1 MEDAKAKIDRIIN
14 EGSDFRFGDYIS
26 RGFEIFQ
33 KDMGSFI
40 GFAAIMIVLTMVIGM
55 IPFIGPIANQ
65 FVVSPALTVGAYLVA
80 RKLDSG
86 EANEFGNFFKGFDYV
101 GQLALATV
109 VMGIVISITLIPFI
123 MVCWQSGL
131 VEWYIELASNP
142 LQDPMALGVPEM
154 PPFWS
159 ILLLLPAI
167 YLGVAYSW
175 TYLFIVFYKMDFWPA
190 MEASRKLLTKH
201 WLVYFA
207 FTFVVGLIVAA
218 GLILLCV
225 GILATIPAAFCMIY
239 AAFADVTKLN
249 TEPDAGDE
257 IEQHLIV

>member
-1 MEDAKAKIDRIIN
+1 MEDEKAKIDRIIN
-14 EGSDFRFGDYIS
+14 EGSDFKFGDYIS

-65 FVVSPALTVGAYLVA
+65 LVVSPALTVGAYLVA
-80 RKLDSG
+80 RKLDCG

-109 VMGIVISITLIPFI
+109 VMGIIISVTLIPFI
-123 MVCWQSGL
+123 IVCWQSGL
-131 VEWYIELASNP
+131 VEWYMELASNP
-142 LQDPMALGVPEM
+142 LQDPMALGAPEM

-167 YLGVAYSW
+167 YLGVAYNW

-201 WLVYFA
+201 WPIYFA
-207 FTFVVGLIVAA
+207 FMIVLGIIMA
-218 GLILLCV
+218 GGFILLCI
-225 GILATIPAAFCMIY
+225 GILASLPAVMCMTY
-239 AAFADVTKLN
+239 AAFADVTRLN
-249 TEPDAGDE
+249 AEPDAGDE